1 MMMRNFP
8 VRGMAGAEEEDATDG
23 SDTELENDWYED
35 DSEGD
40 DFG

>member
-1 MMMRNFP
+1 MTMQFLGTGN
-8 VRGMAGAEEEDATDG
+8 GGAEEEDATDG

-40 DFG
+40 DSE